1 MRLQPVPAA
10 DFVPGLARRWFIA
23 LALLTG
29 NLWLSPVLAAAGAEE
44 AALLAAL
51 QRPGHVLLMRHADA
65 PGTGDPANM
74 RLGDCSTQRNLS
86 ADGRRQAASAGEL
99 LRAAG
104 IRQAEVH
111 SSQWC
116 RCMDTASLLGLG
128 KPQALPLLNSFF
140 SRAGEGKAQTKALQ
154 AWLAGHKGR
163 LPLVLVTHQV
173 NITEL
178 TGIYPDTGELI
189 ILQLSE
195 SDTVRVLG
203 RIRTRAG
210 F

>member
-1 MRLQPVPAA
+1 MRFHPIPPA
-10 DFVPGLARRWFIA
+10 DFVPSLARRWLVA

-29 NLWLSPVLAAAGAEE
+29 GLWLPPVLAAASAEE

-51 QRPGHVLLMRHADA
+51 QGPGHVLLMRHADA

-86 ADGRRQAASAGEL
+86 AGGRRQAAAAGDL

-104 IRQAEVH
+104 IRQAEVQ

-116 RCMDTASLLGLG
+116 RCLDTARLLGLG
-128 KPQALPLLNSFF
+128 ETQPLPLLNSFF
-140 SRAGEGKAQTKALQ
+140 SRTTEGKAQTIALQ
-154 AWLAGHKGR
+154 RWLAKRKAG
-163 LPLVLVTHQV
+163 LPLILVTHQV

-178 TGIYPDTGELI
+178 TGIYPETGELI
-189 ILQLSE
+189 VLQLPD

-203 RIRTRAG
+203 RIRTGAG
-210 F
+210 S

>member
-1 MRLQPVPAA
+1 MRFHTVPAA
-10 DFVPGLARRWFIA
+10 DFVPSTARQWLVA

-29 NLWLSPVLAAAGAEE
+29 SLWLQPVLAAASAQE

-51 QRPGHVLLMRHADA
+51 QRPGHVLLMRHAHA
-65 PGTGDPANM
+65 PGTGDPTNM

-104 IRQAEVH
+104 IRQAEVQ

-116 RCMDTASLLGLG
+116 RCLDTARLLGLG
-128 KPQALPLLNSFF
+128 ETQPLPLLNSFF
-140 SRAGEGKAQTKALQ
+140 SRTGEGKAQTIALQ
-154 AWLAGHKGR
+154 RWLAKRKAG
-163 LPLVLVTHQV
+163 LPLILVTHQV

-189 ILQLSE
+189 VLQLPD

-203 RIRTRAG
+203 RIRTG
-210 F
+210 VGS